1 MCSREQGYP
10 GVSEWEGSSGSSSK
24 ISQGRS
30 DIWDRRLRIQGN
42 HNCAWAVQ
50 GPLGF
55 IHSVIVS
62 SKRVCQVVWS

>member
-10 GVSEWEGSSGSSSK
+10 GVSEWEGSGGGSK

-42 HNCAWAVQ
+42 HNCAGAV
-50 GPLGF
+50 
-55 IHSVIVS
+55 
-62 SKRVCQVVWS
+62 